1 VSSTPVMSH
10 SHNFESSDGH
20 ELSSTGDDAHLSAA
34 LLVDSEI
41 VRYGTQWRKN
51 RRAAILKFAPEI
63 ERRFE
68 ADTQVTRSR
77 ELRLTFIFGIG
88 FYLATSVTDF
98 IIVPD
103 IGMTGT
109 FIRALNVPLLLVPVL
124 FGSKLSVRFLEMIV
138 GFVAIVAIA
147 ALATI
152 AAISSAPLAP
162 FAFMTATL
170 ALIYANSTFP
180 LRFKYAVACSAAC
193 CGTIA
198 LEACLHPGIDAAL
211 SYLLTFQTVVGGS
224 FSLITSYRIERSTR
238 LNYLLSSREG
248 LRLQILAAD
257 REMLTALSN
266 TDALTGLVNRRHFD
280 RESLAVLSDSANA
293 GKDVALLFI
302 DVDHFKRYNDHY
314 GHPAG
319 DGCLRAV
326 ALAISDSLRGTDT
339 MAARY
344 GGEEFAVLLLD
355 VTQAQAQMIAERVCK
370 SVSAQSLQHLNRNDT
385 FKIVTISI
393 GVACG
398 VIGGCLTVDKL
409 IGSADSALYAAKR
422 GGRNRALFNLAE
434 AA

>member
-1 VSSTPVMSH
+1 
-10 SHNFESSDGH
+10 
-20 ELSSTGDDAHLSAA
+20 
-34 LLVDSEI
+34 
-41 VRYGTQWRKN
+41 
-51 RRAAILKFAPEI
+51 
-63 ERRFE
+63 
-68 ADTQVTRSR
+68 
-77 ELRLTFIFGIG
+77 
-88 FYLATSVTDF
+88 
-98 IIVPD
+98 
-103 IGMTGT
+103 
-109 FIRALNVPLLLVPVL
+109 
-124 FGSKLSVRFLEMIV
+124 
-138 GFVAIVAIA
+138 
-147 ALATI
+147 
-152 AAISSAPLAP
+152 
-162 FAFMTATL
+162 
-170 ALIYANSTFP
+170 
-180 LRFKYAVACSAAC
+180 
-193 CGTIA
+193 
-198 LEACLHPGIDAAL
+198 
-211 SYLLTFQTVVGGS
+211 VGGS

-257 REMLTALSN
+257 REMLAALSD

-280 RESLAVLSDSANA
+280 RESLAVLSDTANA

-326 ALAISDSLRGTDT
+326 ASAISDSLRGTDT

-344 GGEEFAVLLLD
+344 GGEEFAVLLMD
-355 VTQAQAQMIAERVCK
+355 VTQAQAEMIAERVCK

-398 VIGGCLTVDKL
+398 VIGGGLTVDKL

-422 GGRNRALFNLAE
+422 GGRNRTQFNLAE